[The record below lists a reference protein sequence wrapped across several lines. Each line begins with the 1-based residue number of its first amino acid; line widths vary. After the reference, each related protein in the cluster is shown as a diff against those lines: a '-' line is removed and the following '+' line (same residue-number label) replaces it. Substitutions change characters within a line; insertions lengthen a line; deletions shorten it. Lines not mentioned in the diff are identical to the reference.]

1 MIRDWEKILGNH
13 IVLQAVN
20 DYRNSLRG
28 QKVDNCV
35 SIVKMIE
42 DCEKF
47 FKSDWFGMLTKLD
60 GELLLTQLQEEYENE
75 CNSNSSYTRPY
86 HSVK

>member
-28 QKVDNCV
+28 QKVDNYV

-60 GELLLTQLQEEYENE
+60 GELLLTQLQEEYKNE